1 MYGSWVRVP
10 ADTQIEKI
18 IMKSL
23 EDYITKDLDYCQSNS
38 KIYHEQQMIIEDF
51 FSDDVPQDFRTIFK
65 ESNTI
70 RSTNFITDFLKSV
83 SDDIIIKQLNKID
96 DSIFIQKCDDKIFA
110 NDKQKC
116 FQLLSKYDI
125 SKDERFV
132 NMIEKFGY
140 HISDSENEPFGFVF
154 FIEPNYTDDM
164 NEYVQDCF
172 MVLFII

>member
-1 MYGSWVRVP
+1 
-10 ADTQIEKI
+10 
-18 IMKSL
+18 MKSL

-132 NMIEKFGY
+132 NTIEKF
-140 HISDSENEPFGFVF
+140 
-154 FIEPNYTDDM
+154 
-164 NEYVQDCF
+164 
-172 MVLFII
+172 